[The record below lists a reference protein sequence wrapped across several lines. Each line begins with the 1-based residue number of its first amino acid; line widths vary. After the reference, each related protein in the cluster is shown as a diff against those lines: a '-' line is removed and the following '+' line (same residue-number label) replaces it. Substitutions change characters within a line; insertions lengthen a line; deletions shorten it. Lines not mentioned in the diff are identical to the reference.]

1 MNYTDSTHKTIKQL
15 EEKVAFLERCISKL
29 EQKIWSGSGLVDR
42 IETLEEKNDRFRAD
56 VEEAIDH
63 VQYEAE
69 EQLIKWKNNFRER
82 IESLEQKVWKKEVE
96 IDHVRYEVDEQL
108 RADAEEAGVGS
119 IVDMMEDVGKC
130 VSDYLEDKNEND
142 K

>member
-29 EQKIWSGSGLVDR
+29 EQKIWSGSGLV
-42 IETLEEKNDRFRAD
+42 
-56 VEEAIDH
+56 
-63 VQYEAE
+63 
-69 EQLIKWKNNFRER
+69 ER

-119 IVDMMEDVGKC
+119 IVDMMDDVGKC
-130 VSDYLEDKNEND
+130 VSDYLEAKNEND
-142 K
+142 E

>member
-1 MNYTDSTHKTIKQL
+1 MKYKNIEEQEDAIKKSQEDHANTFTDSTYGMIKQL

-29 EQKIWSGSGLVDR
+29 EQKIWSGSGLV
-42 IETLEEKNDRFRAD
+42 
-56 VEEAIDH
+56 
-63 VQYEAE
+63 
-69 EQLIKWKNNFRER
+69 ER